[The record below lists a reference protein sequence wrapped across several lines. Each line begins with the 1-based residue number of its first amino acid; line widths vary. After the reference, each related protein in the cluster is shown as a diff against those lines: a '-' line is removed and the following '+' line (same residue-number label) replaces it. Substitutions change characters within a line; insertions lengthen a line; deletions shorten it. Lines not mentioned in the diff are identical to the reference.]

1 MFEQLRTRLT
11 IPFLTLFLVSIIAS
25 YSGFTSGGINNF
37 AKISAISQISIED
50 FRESLDN
57 LVHQSQHL
65 TKSYHDEIGRW
76 RMNQYD
82 NYTLAYITDSFI
94 PKFEDVT
101 KSAEKIAYPKGYK
114 YILDALVNSLRF
126 ETESY
131 KHFRDYLLTG
141 NTTEDE
147 ISNYLFSRAFEYE
160 QVYSKFLYG
169 SPSNSDD
176 NITKLISFREIR
188 YLQQISNLGT

>member
-1 MFEQLRTRLT
+1 MFEQFGTTLT
-11 IPFLTLFLVSIIAS
+11 ILFLTLFLVSIIAS
-25 YSGFTSGGINNF
+25 CSGITPGGINNF
-37 AKISAISQISIED
+37 TKISAMSQISIED

-76 RMNQYD
+76 RMHQYD

-94 PKFEDVT
+94 PKFEDLTRVT
-101 KSAEKIAYPKGYK
+101 EKIAYPKGHK

-169 SPSNSDD
+169 PPSNFDD
-176 NITKLISFREIR
+176 NITKLIS
-188 YLQQISNLGT
+188 LL

>member
-1 MFEQLRTRLT
+1 MFEQFGTRLT

-25 YSGFTSGGINNF
+25 YSSFTPGGINNF
-37 AKISAISQISIED
+37 AKISALSQISIED

-65 TKSYHDEIGRW
+65 SKSYHDEIGRW

-94 PKFEDVT
+94 PKFENLT
-101 KSAEKIAYPKGYK
+101 KAAEKIAYPKGYK

-147 ISNYLFSRAFEYE
+147 ISNYLFSRAFEFE
-160 QVYSKFLYG
+160 QVYSKFLYE

-176 NITKLISFREIR
+176 NITKLIS
-188 YLQQISNLGT
+188 LV

>member
-1 MFEQLRTRLT
+1 MFEQFGTRLT

-25 YSGFTSGGINNF
+25 YSGFTPGGINNF
-37 AKISAISQISIED
+37 SKISALSQISIED

-82 NYTLAYITDSFI
+82 NYTLEYITDSFI
-94 PKFEDVT
+94 PKFEKLT
-101 KSAEKIAYPKGYK
+101 KAAEKIAYPEGYK

-176 NITKLISFREIR
+176 NITKLISLR
-188 YLQQISNLGT
+188 